1 MTLQDYED
9 QNEIKYIENL
19 YLGLSELDK
28 CSVMLLAEQ
37 LSGKTS
43 VELNQL
49 YETTKIKRSD
59 DE

>member
-9 QNEIKYIENL
+9 QNDIKYIENL

-37 LSGKTS
+37 LSGKTP